1 LNYLLADEKWNDSEN
16 IEKDDFIEDECNKSI
31 TLLNDVNQSFTK
43 ESIIKNSEK
52 LQESSFENLS
62 HKTVTKT
69 PKSQPDSGIST
80 NIFCNLKNEMQNFN
94 FSRQKSYSYPE
105 LNKLLNFCV
114 KNSDSSENNKNDGI
128 NTRTSSLAGQFIDD
142 EIPDFSSLFL
152 GEYMSYTGLINTD
165 KPMTYDHMKFDDL
178 AQEDNNSD
186 TNREM
191 TDNSISD
198 IGIYP
203 ERCQVFGAGVYYG
216 QVGIKNHF
224 VVNRL
229 KSNRFLKL

>member
-1 LNYLLADEKWNDSEN
+1 M
-16 IEKDDFIEDECNKSI
+16 
-31 TLLNDVNQSFTK
+31 NQPFSK
-43 ESIIKNSEK
+43 ESIITDSEK
-52 LQESSFENLS
+52 SQKSSFENLS
-62 HKTVTKT
+62 HKSVTKT
-69 PKSQPDSGIST
+69 PESHPDSGIST

-94 FSRQKSYSYPE
+94 LSRQKSHSYPE
-105 LNKLLNFCV
+105 LNKLSNFCV
-114 KNSDSSENNKNDGI
+114 KDCDSSENNKNDGM
-128 NTRTSSLAGQFIDD
+128 NTRTSSLVGQFIDD

-165 KPMTYDHMKFDDL
+165 RPMTYDDLKFDDL
-178 AQEDNNSD
+178 AEEDYNSD
-186 TNREM
+186 TNREI
-191 TDNSISD
+191 THNSISD